1 MKNYLGYEVDLLS
14 LGATVQ
20 AIRVNF
26 LAVLFLFCFKEKRTK
41 GTNIEP
47 SNIKSE

>member
-14 LGATVQ
+14 LGATVL

-26 LAVLFLFCFKEKRTK
+26 LEVIFRAFCLQIVMKKQGNK
-41 GTNIEP
+41 YGTE
-47 SNIKSE
+47 